1 MLVVGVHSFDYGTP
15 ECHVNR
21 IERAGG
27 LACGTSEPIFLLGEP
42 PPAIGGIRDDHAAQ
56 SNPPIFVDV
65 RRKEA

>member
-1 MLVVGVHSFDYGTP
+1 MALLNVTSTASNEPVGL
-15 ECHVNR
+15 HVAR
-21 IERAGG
+21 
-27 LACGTSEPIFLLGEP
+27 LEPIFLLGEP